1 MTPRRTKDFT
11 LASRLW
17 PSLMALPYVL
27 AHCHKERRTP
37 DRGGRAHTVSLRTA
51 PAMRGGRAQPAG
63 NAHGGGGG
71 GPRILRTRGRPSQ
84 PAGLEGAGRAWL
96 LQAAGPRVSPSSP
109 PVLSR
114 EMLLLALGGPRAAGL
129 RLGGQRTAS
138 WARAALRGP
147 GAAVTRA
154 ASRSSSAGPRGA
166 APLLRRPVPAQ
177 IPVCWER
184 CVRCLHTQ
192 LEKSEDGRLIYTG
205 NLARTV
211 FGVKCFSY
219 STSLISLAFLPYI
232 FAQNNIIFGS
242 LPLQILFYG
251 IIGSFTVITPV
262 LLHFI
267 TKGYVVRLYHEA
279 TTDTYKAI
287 TYNVVLSE
295 TSTVF
300 HQNDVKIPDS
310 THVFTT
316 FYAKTKSLLVNPVLF
331 ANPEDYNHLMGY
343 DKPFTFD
350 MEEAGE
356 KKQLQDEK

>member
-114 EMLLLALGGPRAAGL
+114 EMLLLVLGGPRAAGL

-147 GAAVTRA
+147 GAAVSRA
-154 ASRSSSAGPRGA
+154 ASRSSSAGPVGGGSAGPRGA

-177 IPVCWER
+177 VGRAKARGPER
-184 CVRCLHTQ
+184 GRGWAERRPGPPALAARAFPAAGGAPRQGRCFR
-192 LEKSEDGRLIYTG
+192 G
-205 NLARTV
+205 AA
-211 FGVKCFSY
+211 GVADLGLG
-219 STSLISLAFLPYI
+219 TRP
-232 FAQNNIIFGS
+232 
-242 LPLQILFYG
+242 
-251 IIGSFTVITPV
+251 
-262 LLHFI
+262 
-267 TKGYVVRLYHEA
+267 R
-279 TTDTYKAI
+279 
-287 TYNVVLSE
+287 
-295 TSTVF
+295 
-300 HQNDVKIPDS
+300 
-310 THVFTT
+310 
-316 FYAKTKSLLVNPVLF
+316 
-331 ANPEDYNHLMGY
+331 
-343 DKPFTFD
+343 
-350 MEEAGE
+350 EAGRIRC
-356 KKQLQDEK
+356 KVAIFLGCSKHFTGGCKSCGFVMTFFFFCL

>member
-1 MTPRRTKDFT
+1 M
-11 LASRLW
+11 LL
-17 PSLMALPYVL
+17 LVL
-27 AHCHKERRTP
+27 
-37 DRGGRAHTVSLRTA
+37 GGPWAAGLQLGGKRTA
-51 PAMRGGRAQPAG
+51 PWAATALRGPRVAVWRAASCRGPSGR
-63 NAHGGGGG
+63 GGGGG
-71 GPRILRTRGRPSQ
+71 
-84 PAGLEGAGRAWL
+84 
-96 LQAAGPRVSPSSP
+96 AA
-109 PVLSR
+109 
-114 EMLLLALGGPRAAGL
+114 LLAAATLLPCRVRA
-129 RLGGQRTAS
+129 Q
-138 WARAALRGP
+138 
-147 GAAVTRA
+147 V
-154 ASRSSSAGPRGA
+154 
-166 APLLRRPVPAQ
+166 
-177 IPVCWER
+177 PVCWER

-251 IIGSFTVITPV
+251 IIGSFTVITPT
-262 LLHFI
+262 LLHFL

-287 TYNVVLSE
+287 TYNVVLLE

-300 HQNDVKIPDS
+300 HQNDVKIPNS

-316 FYAKTKSLLVNPVLF
+316 FYAKTKSLLVNPALF
-331 ANPEDYNHLMGY
+331 PNPEDYKHLMGY

-350 MEEAGE
+350 VEEASE
-356 KKQLQDEK
+356 KKQLKEEK

>member
-1 MTPRRTKDFT
+1 
-11 LASRLW
+11 
-17 PSLMALPYVL
+17 
-27 AHCHKERRTP
+27 
-37 DRGGRAHTVSLRTA
+37 
-51 PAMRGGRAQPAG
+51 MRG
-63 NAHGGGGG
+63 
-71 GPRILRTRGRPSQ
+71 
-84 PAGLEGAGRAWL
+84 
-96 LQAAGPRVSPSSP
+96 
-109 PVLSR
+109 
-114 EMLLLALGGPRAAGL
+114 MLLLALGGRWAAGL
-129 RLGGQRTAS
+129 RLGGKRAVPWAS
-138 WARAALRGP
+138 AAFRDPRAAAPRVASCSGPSAPVRG
-147 GAAVTRA
+147 G
-154 ASRSSSAGPRGA
+154 SAGLRGA
-166 APLLRRPVPAQ
+166 ALPLGRPGRAQ
-177 IPVCWER
+177 IPVCWEG

-219 STSLISLAFLPYI
+219 STSAISLAFLPYI

-262 LLHFI
+262 LLHFV

-287 TYNVVLSE
+287 TYSVVLSE

-310 THVFTT
+310 THMFTT

-331 ANPEDYNHLMGY
+331 PNPEDYNHLMGY

-350 MEEAGE
+350 MEEASE
-356 KKQLQDEK
+356 KKQLKDEK

>member
-1 MTPRRTKDFT
+1 MRRELPESVARF
-11 LASRLW
+11 RLQEVR
-17 PSLMALPYVL
+17 SAALP
-27 AHCHKERRTP
+27 P
-37 DRGGRAHTVSLRTA
+37 PGA
-51 PAMRGGRAQPAG
+51 P
-63 NAHGGGGG
+63 
-71 GPRILRTRGRPSQ
+71 
-84 PAGLEGAGRAWL
+84 
-96 LQAAGPRVSPSSP
+96 QAS
-109 PVLSR
+109 
-114 EMLLLALGGPRAAGL
+114 LGG
-129 RLGGQRTAS
+129 
-138 WARAALRGP
+138 
-147 GAAVTRA
+147 
-154 ASRSSSAGPRGA
+154 SRSLANLDQSDSGLSDSQHA
-166 APLLRRPVPAQ
+166 APTLIRFPQAEQPQRR

-242 LPLQILFYG
+242 LPLQIIFYG